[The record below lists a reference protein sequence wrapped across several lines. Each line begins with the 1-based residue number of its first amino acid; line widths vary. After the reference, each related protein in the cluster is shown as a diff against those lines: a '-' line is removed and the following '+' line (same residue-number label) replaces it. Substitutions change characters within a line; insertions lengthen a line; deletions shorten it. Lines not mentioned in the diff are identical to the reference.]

1 MCSVVLA
8 PEPYTCHPFIYQ
20 TGVLSGA
27 YVRFM
32 VDPAGKSVII
42 KPAPSTPKPS
52 QNAGTCWFKQFELYR
67 PSSLSL
73 NDDDPRP
80 HPLAADKLTDLQ
92 FDDVTT
98 AQLAV
103 DGEVKHGAV
112 AYTPLSIEPETD
124 GPNLLRFEST
134 LGAELPSCV
143 PWTAVLEGWVVL

>member
-1 MCSVVLA
+1 
-8 PEPYTCHPFIYQ
+8 
-20 TGVLSGA
+20 
-27 YVRFM
+27 M

-42 KPAPSTPKPS
+42 KPASSTPQPS

-67 PSSLSL
+67 PSCLSL
-73 NDDDPRP
+73 NDDDSRP
-80 HPLAADKLTDLQ
+80 HLLTADKLTDLQ

-112 AYTPLSIEPETD
+112 AYAPLSIRPETD
-124 GPNLLRFEST
+124 GPNLLRLESA

-143 PWTAVLEGWVVL
+143 PRTAVLEGWVVL